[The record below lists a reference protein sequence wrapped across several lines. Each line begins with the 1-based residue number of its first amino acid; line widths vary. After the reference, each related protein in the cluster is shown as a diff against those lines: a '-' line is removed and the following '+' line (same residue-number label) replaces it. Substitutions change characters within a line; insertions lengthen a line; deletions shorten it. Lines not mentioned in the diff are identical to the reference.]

1 MVIAGVA
8 TRFQV
13 LQKTMG
19 RWISVLTI
27 INTFLLRLQPL
38 SLVMDHTS
46 LKNSICPINLGHNMF
61 YNGLSVVSALA
72 CCWCPLVTPYH
83 IRGCFLFFLFCS
95 FKTKMTALE
104 TSKWDFRNR
113 WHHCSSVHLL
123 YGPGHWL
130 NLQYRRNKYFTHELM
145 WMVLFSNL
153 EKQTNKNLLN
163 IFALP

>member
-46 LKNSICPINLGHNMF
+46 LKNSICSINLGHNMF

-72 CCWCPLVTPYH
+72 CC
-83 IRGCFLFFLFCS
+83 
-95 FKTKMTALE
+95 
-104 TSKWDFRNR
+104 
-113 WHHCSSVHLL
+113 
-123 YGPGHWL
+123 
-130 NLQYRRNKYFTHELM
+130 
-145 WMVLFSNL
+145 
-153 EKQTNKNLLN
+153 
-163 IFALP
+163 

>member
-38 SLVMDHTS
+38 SLVMDHTL

-72 CCWCPLVTPYH
+72 CC
-83 IRGCFLFFLFCS
+83 
-95 FKTKMTALE
+95 
-104 TSKWDFRNR
+104 
-113 WHHCSSVHLL
+113 
-123 YGPGHWL
+123 
-130 NLQYRRNKYFTHELM
+130 
-145 WMVLFSNL
+145 
-153 EKQTNKNLLN
+153 
-163 IFALP
+163 